1 MRGQI
6 VGVVPLFHSGIVV
19 GKEMLVGMCLMRRQ
33 IVVVVPLFHSGIAGR
48 RGWWVG
54 EAF

>member
-1 MRGQI
+1 M

-33 IVVVVPLFHSGIAGR
+33 TMGVVPLFHSAIVLGKKALGR
-48 RGWWVG
+48 
-54 EAF
+54 